1 MPCEVPLNLAGHVGY
16 FVSIHSAEDPVSI
29 PCLNL
34 KGTETNEKNKTA
46 ACDLRSYCADAAL
59 SGCAHPWR
67 IASNPN
73 PATPMPDNGT
83 DAPSTDV
90 ITSGEPADSAVPTET
105 LTSEPDTAAPTD
117 GITAEPTGD
126 ATDEPATDSPSGS
139 PTDKPTEKPT
149 AKPTEKPTPKPTATP
164 KPDIPAFSTK
174 AINNGNTYD
183 NSMFSKAKVTMVNV
197 WATTCGPCIQE
208 MPHIQQLANNYA
220 GRGLKVVTVLGDSET
235 PGCINT
241 ALAIIGG
248 IQGFN
253 LPVLRNNSSV
263 AAAFP
268 AGAYPT
274 TYFIDSNGN
283 ILKVVTTKNS
293 YDQWCSIIDNL
304 L

>member
-1 MPCEVPLNLAGHVGY
+1 MKRTKLLPAICVL
-16 FVSIHSAEDPVSI
+16 
-29 PCLNL
+29 
-34 KGTETNEKNKTA
+34 TA
-46 ACDLRSYCADAAL
+46 LMLLL

-90 ITSGEPADSAVPTET
+90 ITSGEP
-105 LTSEPDTAAPTD
+105 DTAAPTD
-117 GITAEPTGD
+117 GITA
-126 ATDEPATDSPSGS
+126 EPATDSPSGS

-197 WATTCGPCIQE
+197 WATTCSPCIQE

-220 GRGLKVVTVLGDSET
+220 GRGLKVVTVLGDSEI
-235 PGCINT
+235 PGCINS
-241 ALAIIGG
+241 ALVTIGG

-283 ILKVVTTKNS
+283 ILKVVTTSNS
-293 YDQWCSIIDNL
+293 YDKWCSIIDNL

>member
-1 MPCEVPLNLAGHVGY
+1 MKRTKLLPAICVL
-16 FVSIHSAEDPVSI
+16 
-29 PCLNL
+29 
-34 KGTETNEKNKTA
+34 TA
-46 ACDLRSYCADAAL
+46 LMLLL

-117 GITAEPTGD
+117 GITAEPT
-126 ATDEPATDSPSGS
+126 
-139 PTDKPTEKPT
+139 
-149 AKPTEKPTPKPTATP
+149 EKPTPKPTATP

-174 AINNGNTYD
+174 AINNGSTYD
-183 NSMFSKAKVTMVNV
+183 NSMFSKAKVTMVDV

-283 ILKVVTTKNS
+283 ILKVVTTSNS
-293 YDQWCSIIDNL
+293 YDKWCSIIDNL

>member
-1 MPCEVPLNLAGHVGY
+1 MKRTKLLPAICVL
-16 FVSIHSAEDPVSI
+16 
-29 PCLNL
+29 
-34 KGTETNEKNKTA
+34 TA
-46 ACDLRSYCADAAL
+46 LMLLL

-126 ATDEPATDSPSGS
+126 TTDEPATDSPSGS

-174 AINNGNTYD
+174 AINNGSTYD

-208 MPHIQQLANNYA
+208 MPHIQQLA
-220 GRGLKVVTVLGDSET
+220 
-235 PGCINT
+235 NT

-283 ILKVVTTKNS
+283 ILKVVTTSNS
-293 YDQWCSIIDNL
+293 YDKWCSIIDNL

>member
-1 MPCEVPLNLAGHVGY
+1 MKRTKLLPAICVL
-16 FVSIHSAEDPVSI
+16 
-29 PCLNL
+29 
-34 KGTETNEKNKTA
+34 TA
-46 ACDLRSYCADAAL
+46 LMLLL

-67 IASNPN
+67 IARNPN
-73 PATPMPDNGT
+73 PVTPMPDNVT
-83 DAPSTDV
+83 DTPATDV
-90 ITSGEPADSAVPTET
+90 AEGSNVPTET
-105 LTSEPDTAAPTD
+105 PPDEPDTAVPTD
-117 GITAEPTGD
+117 GFTAEPTGD

-139 PTDKPTEKPT
+139 PTDKPTEKPTDKPT

-174 AINNGNTYD
+174 AINNGSTYD
-183 NSMFSKAKVTMVNV
+183 NSMFSKAKEPMVNV

-283 ILKVVTTKNS
+283 ILKVVTTSNS
-293 YDQWCSIIDNL
+293 YDKWCSIIDNL

>member
-1 MPCEVPLNLAGHVGY
+1 MKRTKLLPAICVL
-16 FVSIHSAEDPVSI
+16 
-29 PCLNL
+29 
-34 KGTETNEKNKTA
+34 TA
-46 ACDLRSYCADAAL
+46 LMLLL

-105 LTSEPDTAAPTD
+105 LTSEPDTAAPT
-117 GITAEPTGD
+117 
-126 ATDEPATDSPSGS
+126 
-139 PTDKPTEKPT
+139 EKPT
-149 AKPTEKPTPKPTATP
+149 AKPTEKPTQKPTATP

-174 AINNGNTYD
+174 AINNGSTYD

-283 ILKVVTTKNS
+283 ILKVVTTSNS
-293 YDQWCSIIDNL
+293 YDKWCSIIDNL

>member
-1 MPCEVPLNLAGHVGY
+1 
-16 FVSIHSAEDPVSI
+16 
-29 PCLNL
+29 
-34 KGTETNEKNKTA
+34 
-46 ACDLRSYCADAAL
+46 
-59 SGCAHPWR
+59 
-67 IASNPN
+67 
-73 PATPMPDNGT
+73 MPDNGT

-126 ATDEPATDSPSGS
+126 ATDEPATYSPSGS

-174 AINNGNTYD
+174 AINNGSTYD

-283 ILKVVTTKNS
+283 ILKVVTTSNS
-293 YDQWCSIIDNL
+293 YDKWCSIIDNL

>member
-1 MPCEVPLNLAGHVGY
+1 MKRTKLLPAICVL
-16 FVSIHSAEDPVSI
+16 
-29 PCLNL
+29 
-34 KGTETNEKNKTA
+34 TA
-46 ACDLRSYCADAAL
+46 LMLLL

-117 GITAEPTGD
+117 GITAEPT
-126 ATDEPATDSPSGS
+126 
-139 PTDKPTEKPT
+139 
-149 AKPTEKPTPKPTATP
+149 EKPTPKPTATP

-174 AINNGNTYD
+174 AINNGSTYD

-283 ILKVVTTKNS
+283 ILKVVTTLNS
-293 YDQWCSIIDNL
+293 YDKWCSIIDNL

>member
-1 MPCEVPLNLAGHVGY
+1 MKRTKLLPAICVL
-16 FVSIHSAEDPVSI
+16 
-29 PCLNL
+29 
-34 KGTETNEKNKTA
+34 TA
-46 ACDLRSYCADAAL
+46 LMLLL

-83 DAPSTDV
+83 EAPSTDV
-90 ITSGEPADSAVPTET
+90 ITSGEPTDSAVPTET

-117 GITAEPTGD
+117 GITAE
-126 ATDEPATDSPSGS
+126 
-139 PTDKPTEKPT
+139 
-149 AKPTEKPTPKPTATP
+149 PTEKPTPKPTATP

-174 AINNGNTYD
+174 AINNGSTYD

-283 ILKVVTTKNS
+283 ILKVVTTSNS
-293 YDQWCSIIDNL
+293 YDKWCSIIDNL

>member
-1 MPCEVPLNLAGHVGY
+1 MKRTKLLPAICVL
-16 FVSIHSAEDPVSI
+16 
-29 PCLNL
+29 
-34 KGTETNEKNKTA
+34 TA
-46 ACDLRSYCADAAL
+46 LMLLL

-105 LTSEPDTAAPTD
+105 LTSEPDTAAPTEKPTSKP
-117 GITAEPTGD
+117 TA
-126 ATDEPATDSPSGS
+126 A
-139 PTDKPTEKPT
+139 PTEKPT
-149 AKPTEKPTPKPTATP
+149 SKPTATP

-174 AINNGNTYD
+174 AINNGSTYD

-283 ILKVVTTKNS
+283 ILKVVTTSNS
-293 YDQWCSIIDNL
+293 YDKWCSIIDNL

>member
-16 FVSIHSAEDPVSI
+16 FGSIRSAEDPVSI

-46 ACDLRSYCADAAL
+46 ACDL
-59 SGCAHPWR
+59 HPWR

-105 LTSEPDTAAPTD
+105 LTSEPYTAAPTD
-117 GITAEPTGD
+117 GSTAEPTGD

-149 AKPTEKPTPKPTATP
+149 AKPTEKPTQKPTATP

-174 AINNGNTYD
+174 AINNGSTYD

-283 ILKVVTTKNS
+283 ILKVVTTSNS
-293 YDQWCSIIDNL
+293 YDKWCSIIDNL

>member
-1 MPCEVPLNLAGHVGY
+1 MKRTKLLPAICVL
-16 FVSIHSAEDPVSI
+16 
-29 PCLNL
+29 
-34 KGTETNEKNKTA
+34 TA
-46 ACDLRSYCADAAL
+46 LMLLL

-105 LTSEPDTAAPTD
+105 LTSEPDTAAPT
-117 GITAEPTGD
+117 
-126 ATDEPATDSPSGS
+126 
-139 PTDKPTEKPT
+139 
-149 AKPTEKPTPKPTATP
+149 EKPTPKPTATP

-174 AINNGNTYD
+174 AINNGSTYD

-220 GRGLKVVTVLGDSET
+220 GRGLKVATVLGDSET

-283 ILKVVTTKNS
+283 ILKVVTTSNS
-293 YDQWCSIIDNL
+293 YDKWCSIIDNL

>member
-1 MPCEVPLNLAGHVGY
+1 MKRTKLLPAICVL
-16 FVSIHSAEDPVSI
+16 
-29 PCLNL
+29 
-34 KGTETNEKNKTA
+34 TA
-46 ACDLRSYCADAAL
+46 LMLLL

-174 AINNGNTYD
+174 AINNGSTYD

-208 MPHIQQLANNYA
+208 MPHIQQLANN
-220 GRGLKVVTVLGDSET
+220 
-235 PGCINT
+235 
-241 ALAIIGG
+241 
-248 IQGFN
+248 
-253 LPVLRNNSSV
+253 
-263 AAAFP
+263 
-268 AGAYPT
+268 
-274 TYFIDSNGN
+274 
-283 ILKVVTTKNS
+283 
-293 YDQWCSIIDNL
+293 
-304 L
+304 

>member
-1 MPCEVPLNLAGHVGY
+1 MKRTKLLPAICVL
-16 FVSIHSAEDPVSI
+16 
-29 PCLNL
+29 
-34 KGTETNEKNKTA
+34 TA
-46 ACDLRSYCADAAL
+46 LMLLL

-105 LTSEPDTAAPTD
+105 LTSEPATAA
-117 GITAEPTGD
+117 
-126 ATDEPATDSPSGS
+126 DS
-139 PTDKPTEKPT
+139 
-149 AKPTEKPTPKPTATP
+149 
-164 KPDIPAFSTK
+164 PAFSTK
-174 AINNGNTYD
+174 AINNGSTYD
-183 NSMFSKAKVTMVNV
+183 NSRFSKAKVTMVNV

-283 ILKVVTTKNS
+283 ILKVVTTSNS
-293 YDQWCSIIDNL
+293 YDKWCSIIDNL

>member
-1 MPCEVPLNLAGHVGY
+1 MKRTKLLPAICVL
-16 FVSIHSAEDPVSI
+16 
-29 PCLNL
+29 
-34 KGTETNEKNKTA
+34 TA
-46 ACDLRSYCADAAL
+46 LMLLL

-73 PATPMPDNGT
+73 PVTPMPDNGT
-83 DAPSTDV
+83 DVPSTDV
-90 ITSGEPADSAVPTET
+90 ITSGEPADSAVPTG
-105 LTSEPDTAAPTD
+105 DT
-117 GITAEPTGD
+117 
-126 ATDEPATDSPSGS
+126 TDEPATDSPSGS

-174 AINNGNTYD
+174 AINNGSTYD

-283 ILKVVTTKNS
+283 ILKVVTTSNS
-293 YDQWCSIIDNL
+293 YDKWCSIIDNL

>member
-1 MPCEVPLNLAGHVGY
+1 MKRTKLLPAICVL
-16 FVSIHSAEDPVSI
+16 
-29 PCLNL
+29 
-34 KGTETNEKNKTA
+34 TA
-46 ACDLRSYCADAAL
+46 LMLLL

-73 PATPMPDNGT
+73 PATPMPDNVT

-126 ATDEPATDSPSGS
+126 TTDEPATDSPSGS

-174 AINNGNTYD
+174 AINNGSTYD

-283 ILKVVTTKNS
+283 ILKVVTTSNS
-293 YDQWCSIIDNL
+293 YDKWCSIIDNL

>member
-1 MPCEVPLNLAGHVGY
+1 MKRTKLLPAICVL
-16 FVSIHSAEDPVSI
+16 
-29 PCLNL
+29 
-34 KGTETNEKNKTA
+34 TA
-46 ACDLRSYCADAAL
+46 LMLLL

-105 LTSEPDTAAPTD
+105 LTSEPDTAAPT
-117 GITAEPTGD
+117 
-126 ATDEPATDSPSGS
+126 
-139 PTDKPTEKPT
+139 EKPT
-149 AKPTEKPTPKPTATP
+149 SKPTATP

-183 NSMFSKAKVTMVNV
+183 NSMFSRAKVTMVNV

-283 ILKVVTTKNS
+283 ILKVVTTSNS
-293 YDQWCSIIDNL
+293 YDKWCSIIDNL

>member
-16 FVSIHSAEDPVSI
+16 FGSIRSAKAPISI

-46 ACDLRSYCADAAL
+46 ACDLRSYCADAAFV
-59 SGCAHPWR
+59 HPWR

-117 GITAEPTGD
+117 GITA
-126 ATDEPATDSPSGS
+126 EPATDSPSGS

-197 WATTCGPCIQE
+197 WATTCSPCIQE

-220 GRGLKVVTVLGDSET
+220 GRGLKVVTVLGDSEI
-235 PGCINT
+235 PGCINR
-241 ALAIIGG
+241 ALVTIGG

-283 ILKVVTTKNS
+283 ILKVVTTSNS
-293 YDQWCSIIDNL
+293 YDEWCFIIDKL

>member
-1 MPCEVPLNLAGHVGY
+1 MKRTKLLPAICVLIALM
-16 FVSIHSAEDPVSI
+16 
-29 PCLNL
+29 LL
-34 KGTETNEKNKTA
+34 
-46 ACDLRSYCADAAL
+46 L

-117 GITAEPTGD
+117 GITAEPT
-126 ATDEPATDSPSGS
+126 
-139 PTDKPTEKPT
+139 
-149 AKPTEKPTPKPTATP
+149 EKPTPKPTATP

-174 AINNGNTYD
+174 AINNGSTYD

-283 ILKVVTTKNS
+283 ILKVVTTSNS
-293 YDQWCSIIDNL
+293 YDKWCSIIDNL

>member
-1 MPCEVPLNLAGHVGY
+1 MKRTKLLPAICVL
-16 FVSIHSAEDPVSI
+16 
-29 PCLNL
+29 
-34 KGTETNEKNKTA
+34 TA
-46 ACDLRSYCADAAL
+46 LMLLL

-67 IASNPN
+67 IARNPN
-73 PATPMPDNGT
+73 PVTPMPDNVT
-83 DAPSTDV
+83 DTPATDV
-90 ITSGEPADSAVPTET
+90 AEGSNVPTET
-105 LTSEPDTAAPTD
+105 PPDEPDTAVPTD
-117 GITAEPTGD
+117 GFTAEPTGD

-174 AINNGNTYD
+174 AINNGSTYD

-283 ILKVVTTKNS
+283 ILKVVTTSNS
-293 YDQWCSIIDNL
+293 YDKWCSIIDNL

>member
-1 MPCEVPLNLAGHVGY
+1 MKRTKLLPAICVL
-16 FVSIHSAEDPVSI
+16 
-29 PCLNL
+29 
-34 KGTETNEKNKTA
+34 TA
-46 ACDLRSYCADAAL
+46 LMLLL

-105 LTSEPDTAAPTD
+105 LTSEPYTAAPTD
-117 GITAEPTGD
+117 GSTAEPTGD
-126 ATDEPATDSPSGS
+126 ATDEPATDSP
-139 PTDKPTEKPT
+139 
-149 AKPTEKPTPKPTATP
+149 
-164 KPDIPAFSTK
+164 AFSTK
-174 AINNGNTYD
+174 AINNGSTYD

-283 ILKVVTTKNS
+283 ILKVVTTSNS
-293 YDQWCSIIDNL
+293 YDKWCSIIDNL

>member
-1 MPCEVPLNLAGHVGY
+1 MKRTKLLPAICVL
-16 FVSIHSAEDPVSI
+16 
-29 PCLNL
+29 
-34 KGTETNEKNKTA
+34 TA
-46 ACDLRSYCADAAL
+46 LMLLL

-90 ITSGEPADSAVPTET
+90 ITSGEPADSAVP
-105 LTSEPDTAAPTD
+105 
-117 GITAEPTGD
+117 
-126 ATDEPATDSPSGS
+126 TDEPATDSPSGS

-174 AINNGNTYD
+174 AINNGSTYD

-283 ILKVVTTKNS
+283 ILKVVTTSNS
-293 YDQWCSIIDNL
+293 YDKWCSIIDNL

>member
-1 MPCEVPLNLAGHVGY
+1 MKRTKLLPAICVL
-16 FVSIHSAEDPVSI
+16 
-29 PCLNL
+29 
-34 KGTETNEKNKTA
+34 TA
-46 ACDLRSYCADAAL
+46 LMLLL

-117 GITAEPTGD
+117 GTTAE
-126 ATDEPATDSPSGS
+126 
-139 PTDKPTEKPT
+139 
-149 AKPTEKPTPKPTATP
+149 PTEKPTPKPTATP

-174 AINNGNTYD
+174 AINNGSTYD

-283 ILKVVTTKNS
+283 ILKVVTTSNS
-293 YDQWCSIIDNL
+293 YDKWCSIIDNL

>member
-1 MPCEVPLNLAGHVGY
+1 MKRTKLLPAICVL
-16 FVSIHSAEDPVSI
+16 
-29 PCLNL
+29 
-34 KGTETNEKNKTA
+34 TA
-46 ACDLRSYCADAAL
+46 LMLLL

-105 LTSEPDTAAPTD
+105 LTSEPADSAVPTETLTSEPADSAVPTETLTSEPDTAA
-117 GITAEPTGD
+117 
-126 ATDEPATDSPSGS
+126 
-139 PTDKPTEKPT
+139 
-149 AKPTEKPTPKPTATP
+149 PTEKPTPKPTATP

-174 AINNGNTYD
+174 AINNGSTYD

-283 ILKVVTTKNS
+283 ILKVVTTSNS
-293 YDQWCSIIDNL
+293 YDKWCSIIDNL

>member
-1 MPCEVPLNLAGHVGY
+1 MKRTKLLPAICVL
-16 FVSIHSAEDPVSI
+16 
-29 PCLNL
+29 
-34 KGTETNEKNKTA
+34 TA
-46 ACDLRSYCADAAL
+46 LMLLL

-117 GITAEPTGD
+117 GITAEPT
-126 ATDEPATDSPSGS
+126 
-139 PTDKPTEKPT
+139 EKPT
-149 AKPTEKPTPKPTATP
+149 SKPTATP

-183 NSMFSKAKVTMVNV
+183 NSMFSRAKVTMVNV

-283 ILKVVTTKNS
+283 ILKVVTTSNS
-293 YDQWCSIIDNL
+293 YDKWCSIIDNL

>member
-1 MPCEVPLNLAGHVGY
+1 MKRTKLLPAICVL
-16 FVSIHSAEDPVSI
+16 
-29 PCLNL
+29 
-34 KGTETNEKNKTA
+34 TA
-46 ACDLRSYCADAAL
+46 LMLLL

-105 LTSEPDTAAPTD
+105 LTSEPDTAAPT
-117 GITAEPTGD
+117 
-126 ATDEPATDSPSGS
+126 
-139 PTDKPTEKPT
+139 
-149 AKPTEKPTPKPTATP
+149 EKPTPKPTATP

-174 AINNGNTYD
+174 AINNGSTYD

-283 ILKVVTTKNS
+283 ILKVVTTSNS
-293 YDQWCSIIDNL
+293 YDKWCSIIDNL

>member
-1 MPCEVPLNLAGHVGY
+1 MKRTKLLPAICVL
-16 FVSIHSAEDPVSI
+16 
-29 PCLNL
+29 
-34 KGTETNEKNKTA
+34 TA
-46 ACDLRSYCADAAL
+46 LMLLL

-90 ITSGEPADSAVPTET
+90 ITSDEPADSAVPTET
-105 LTSEPDTAAPTD
+105 LTNEPDTAV
-117 GITAEPTGD
+117 
-126 ATDEPATDSPSGS
+126 
-139 PTDKPTEKPT
+139 PTEKPT

-174 AINNGNTYD
+174 AINNGSTYD

-283 ILKVVTTKNS
+283 ILKVVTTSNS
-293 YDQWCSIIDNL
+293 YDKWCSIIDNL

>member
-1 MPCEVPLNLAGHVGY
+1 MKRTKLLPAICVL
-16 FVSIHSAEDPVSI
+16 
-29 PCLNL
+29 
-34 KGTETNEKNKTA
+34 TA
-46 ACDLRSYCADAAL
+46 LMLLL

-105 LTSEPDTAAPTD
+105 LTSEPDTAAPT
-117 GITAEPTGD
+117 
-126 ATDEPATDSPSGS
+126 
-139 PTDKPTEKPT
+139 EKPT

-174 AINNGNTYD
+174 AINNGSTYD

-283 ILKVVTTKNS
+283 ILKVVTTSNS
-293 YDQWCSIIDNL
+293 YDKWCSIIDNL

>member
-1 MPCEVPLNLAGHVGY
+1 MKRTKLLPAICVL
-16 FVSIHSAEDPVSI
+16 
-29 PCLNL
+29 
-34 KGTETNEKNKTA
+34 TA
-46 ACDLRSYCADAAL
+46 LMLLL

-117 GITAEPTGD
+117 GITA
-126 ATDEPATDSPSGS
+126 
-139 PTDKPTEKPT
+139 
-149 AKPTEKPTPKPTATP
+149 KPTEKPTPKPTATP

-174 AINNGNTYD
+174 AINNGSTYD

-283 ILKVVTTKNS
+283 ILKVVTTSNS
-293 YDQWCSIIDNL
+293 YDKWCSIIDNL

>member
-16 FVSIHSAEDPVSI
+16 FGSIRSAKAPISI

-46 ACDLRSYCADAAL
+46 ACDLRSYCADAAFVRL
-59 SGCAHPWR
+59 CASLANRKQSQPRNSNARQRHGCPFNR
-67 IASNPN
+67 CYNFRR
-73 PATPMPDNGT
+73 TGRQC
-83 DAPSTDV
+83 
-90 ITSGEPADSAVPTET
+90 VPTET

-117 GITAEPTGD
+117 GITAEP
-126 ATDEPATDSPSGS
+126 ATDSPSGS
-139 PTDKPTEKPT
+139 PTDKPTEKPTDKPT

-174 AINNGNTYD
+174 AINNGSTYD

-283 ILKVVTTKNS
+283 ILKVVTTSNS